1 MTDNEQILTSGSGF
15 PGCFKGM
22 KKPLAFLMCSL
33 LLGPVARAV
42 EPLNPAA
49 LPTTRNLGVSPW
61 WAPKN
66 FWLDRI
72 GRQREAIREGN
83 GSFDL
88 VLIGDS
94 ITHNWEGWP
103 DEQWR
108 EILKAHPWAKDSLP
122 SGNNPGAAAL
132 ADLRRDYT
140 VLNLGIGG
148 DTTGEVL
155 WRLRYAR
162 QLDGYRAKCISLMIG
177 TNNRE
182 EPAAIAE
189 GIGEILREIRTRQP
203 EAVVLLLPIFP
214 RGETPADKHRVR
226 NAAVN
231 AIIRGFADG
240 ERVLWVDFTQRFLQA
255 DGTLTRTMMPDLL
268 HPGPEGYRIW
278 AEELRPYLEKIC
290 NTNLKDEQKR
300 KDGEQ

>member
-1 MTDNEQILTSGSGF
+1 MTKTPIL
-15 PGCFKGM
+15 
-22 KKPLAFLMCSL
+22 LAYAL
-33 LLGPVARAV
+33 LLGLSVWAV
-42 EPLNPAA
+42 EPLNLAM

-72 GRQREAIREGN
+72 GRQREAIQQSG
-83 GSFDL
+83 GTFDL

-103 DEQWR
+103 DEQWQ

-122 SGNNPGAAAL
+122 SGNNPGAEAL
-132 ADLRRDYT
+132 ADLRRDYS

-148 DTTGEVL
+148 DTTGDVL

-162 QLDGYRAKCISLMIG
+162 QLEGYRALCVCLMIC

-189 GIGEILREIRTRQP
+189 GVGEILREIRARQP

-226 NAAVN
+226 NTAVN
-231 AIIRGFADG
+231 AIIRGLADG
-240 ERVLWVDFTQRFLQA
+240 QRVLWVDFSKRFLRE

-290 NTNLKDEQKR
+290 KTNLKDKQQR
-300 KDGEQ
+300 KDGEK